1 MLVTSATTGTKSE
14 PETCTENGVTC
25 LQKKWKPFLT
35 LHFLICLPSKTRMR
49 ITEIGGTYLSI
60 LPSTLTACFESN
72 NYGQSMII
80 LALNIVTLEAIKMC
94 FFNRYYS

>member
-35 LHFLICLPSKTRMR
+35 LRSSICLPCKTRMK
-49 ITEIGGTYLSI
+49 ITEIGGTCLSI
-60 LPSTLTACFESN
+60 LSSPLTACFEPKS
-72 NYGQSMII
+72 YGQNMII
-80 LALNIVTLEAIKMC
+80 FVLNIMTLEATKMC
-94 FFNRYYS
+94 F